1 MPTIEKIHLAVVAGG
16 DSGEY
21 EVSIRSA
28 AVVMKH
34 LDAEKYDTVLIHIR
48 GSQWTYRN
56 EQSVGCNIDKDD
68 FSAVINRKKIRF
80 DCVFIVIH
88 GTPGEDGKLQG
99 YFDMLGIPY
108 TTCGSIT
115 SALTFNKSYCKG
127 VVKSLGVKTSASV
140 HLFKERPYDINYILK
155 VTGLPCFVKPNCGG
169 SSVGMTKVKEE
180 TKLETAIQTAFA
192 EDREVLVEAFFKGR
206 EITCGVFSH
215 KGKVEALPILEVVSK
230 KEFFDFEA
238 KYNPVLADE
247 LLPAPIPSDMWKKC
261 QETSINLYSQLGCAG
276 VVRFDY
282 LFNEDTL
289 NFLEVNTVPGL
300 SEESIVPKM
309 ALYAGYTLTEFYNIL
324 IQGAISGYEND
335 QVSKTSTC

>member
-1 MPTIEKIHLAVVAGG
+1 MPNMEKIHLAVVAGG

-28 AVVMKH
+28 AVVMKY
-34 LDAEKYDTVLIHIR
+34 LDTEKYDTVLIHIR
-48 GSQWTYRN
+48 GNQWTYKN
-56 EQSVGCNIDKDD
+56 EHSEDCNINKDD
-68 FSAVINRKKIRF
+68 FSAIINKKKIRF
-80 DCVFIVIH
+80 ECVYIVIH

-99 YFDMLGIPY
+99 YFDMIGIPY

-115 SALTFNKSYCKG
+115 SALTFNKSYCNG
-127 VVKSLGVKTSASV
+127 VVKSLGVATSASV
-140 HLFKERPYDINYILK
+140 HLFKDKPYNTTNIIEK
-155 VTGLPCFVKPNCGG
+155 TGLPCFVKPNCGG
-169 SSVGMTKVKEE
+169 SSVGMTKVKEAVD
-180 TKLETAIQTAFA
+180 LEAAIQTAFA
-192 EDREVLVEAFFKGR
+192 EDQEVLVESFFKGR
-206 EITCGVFSH
+206 EITCGVFSN

-247 LLPAPIPSDMWKKC
+247 ILPAPIPSEVWKNC
-261 QETSINLYSQLGCAG
+261 QETSINLYNQLGCAG

-282 LFNEDTL
+282 LFNESTL

-309 ALYAGYTLTEFYNIL
+309 ALHAGYTLSEFYDIL
-324 IQGAISGYEND
+324 IEGAISRHEKN
-335 QVSKTSTC
+335 